1 MTKYPWLHY
10 DAQTQ
15 TASCIQPKCT
25 QYYHLPEETNRSTW
39 TYRFEKRLFDKH
51 EKTKNHF
58 TKAIAVTEKGQKTLV
73 LPRLEDTI
81 SDDALWLRIQGV
93 WWLAKENMPIH
104 KFNSYLKLQLARQ
117 NQPPPKSYKND
128 KSAWE
133 IMTIIGSYFRRLL
146 KGRIHKSPFYG
157 IMVDETTDNST
168 TQRLIIYIKF
178 LDVDIDGGF
187 FQCVEYLD
195 LVSPL
200 SGQAVDI
207 TVVS

>member
-1 MTKYPWLHY
+1 
-10 DAQTQ
+10 
-15 TASCIQPKCT
+15 
-25 QYYHLPEETNRSTW
+25 
-39 TYRFEKRLFDKH
+39 
-51 EKTKNHF
+51 
-58 TKAIAVTEKGQKTLV
+58 
-73 LPRLEDTI
+73 
-81 SDDALWLRIQGV
+81 
-93 WWLAKENMPIH
+93 
-104 KFNSYLKLQLARQ
+104 
-117 NQPPPKSYKND
+117 
-128 KSAWE
+128 
-133 IMTIIGSYFRRLL
+133 MTIIGSYFRRLL
-146 KGRIHKSPFYG
+146 KDRIHKSPFYG